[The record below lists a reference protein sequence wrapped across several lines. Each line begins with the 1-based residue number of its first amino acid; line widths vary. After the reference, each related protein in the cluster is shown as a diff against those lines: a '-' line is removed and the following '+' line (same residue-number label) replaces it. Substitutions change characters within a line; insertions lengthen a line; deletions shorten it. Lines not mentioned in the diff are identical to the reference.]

1 MSEMNGS
8 QHLVDGKYA
17 ITDLVSLEHLKGIFE
32 KFTKATGF
40 PIGFLDHPEMNIL
53 ISTGWHDIC
62 TKFHRSSPITFEN
75 CRKSNAH
82 LLNDLTEPGQL
93 IMEKCGNGLV
103 DCATPIIIKGKHIA
117 SLATGQLLLEEPDL
131 EFFRRN
137 AEQFGFDED
146 AYMAALDDI
155 PVFSEEKVRNVTALL
170 GSLAVTISELGYTNI
185 EIMEK
190 AANLEKEIAER
201 MRAEDALRE
210 SEQKYRA
217 LVETTGTGYVIL
229 DMSGRVIDAN
239 PEYVRLSG
247 HERLDD
253 ILGRPV
259 IEWTAQYDIAR
270 NAEEVKKCVSQGI
283 VRHLEVDYVDKKGV
297 PVPIEINA
305 TLTPVSDE
313 FQIVTLCRDITSRK
327 NIEKRLKI
335 SLCEKDTLLSE
346 LYHRT
351 KNNMQVIC
359 SMLALRSLNAKD
371 ENLKTSFKEMETR
384 IHAMALVHQ
393 KLYTLQNLSSINLK
407 DYAFELSDLLM
418 KSYAAA
424 AGRVS
429 IVCDVEN
436 ISVLIDI
443 AIPCGLILNELISN
457 SLKYAFPGDG
467 RGEIIIRIFKAD
479 NETLQLGVSD
489 NGVGVR
495 QDFDFRKDAGVGIKT
510 VFAIGETQL
519 LGKVKFESVK
529 GLSCVVTINDTL
541 YRARI

>member
-8 QHLVDGKYA
+8 QHLVDGKYT

-131 EFFRRN
+131 GFFRRN

-155 PVFSEEKVRNVTALL
+155 PVFSEEKVRNATALL
-170 GSLAVTISELGYTNI
+170 GSLAVTISELGYTNL

-190 AANLEKEIAER
+190 AASLEKEIAER

-229 DMSGRVIDAN
+229 DMNGRVIDAN

-259 IEWTAQYDIAR
+259 VEWTAQYDIAR
-270 NAEEVKKCVSQGI
+270 NAEEVKKCVSQGN

-297 PVPIEINA
+297 AVPIEINA

-371 ENLKTSFKEMETR
+371 ENLKISFKEMETR

-418 KSYAAA
+418 KSYTAA

-429 IVCDVEN
+429 IVCAVEN